1 MNKDITVY
9 LDDILEAIDKIKEYV
24 GDMDEAS
31 FSQNS
36 VVEDAVIRRL
46 SIIGEAAAKIPESIR
61 KESPDVP
68 WRKIVGLRNVV
79 IHEYSGVSMGR
90 VWLVIQNELTSLR
103 EAVTNMKEKIQ
114 EKAKP

>member
-1 MNKDITVY
+1 MSKDITVY

-31 FSQNS
+31 FSQSS

-46 SIIGEAAAKIPESIR
+46 SIIGEAAAKIPENVR
-61 KESPDVP
+61 KDFPDVP

-79 IHEYSGVSMGR
+79 IHEYSGISMGR
-90 VWLVIQNELTSLR
+90 VWLVIQNELLKLQDSITQ
-103 EAVTNMKEKIQ
+103 MKKAIQ
-114 EKAKP
+114 IP